1 MENTHSILCS
11 QINSSDTADEL
22 RKKAKSI
29 FQSKDKQLHY
39 RSYLTTPKQ
48 FSFSHNQLSLLKVR
62 CAQALSSMFI
72 KISRSPGQ
80 SLFSLKQQ
88 LQHKCSNSCH
98 TANNVPQQKYED
110 DCFIFRVSLCYQAGS
125 NKKNVIYLCVTFP
138 ARMRIGPSC
147 LVVFTHSM
155 MFASVNQLHVHCVR
169 SFYKKK
175 VKELGKTAEKAILNS
190 ASNMLKLNPKLITDN
205 YVY

>member
-1 MENTHSILCS
+1 
-11 QINSSDTADEL
+11 
-22 RKKAKSI
+22 
-29 FQSKDKQLHY
+29 
-39 RSYLTTPKQ
+39 
-48 FSFSHNQLSLLKVR
+48 
-62 CAQALSSMFI
+62 
-72 KISRSPGQ
+72 
-80 SLFSLKQQ
+80 
-88 LQHKCSNSCH
+88 
-98 TANNVPQQKYED
+98 
-110 DCFIFRVSLCYQAGS
+110 
-125 NKKNVIYLCVTFP
+125 
-138 ARMRIGPSC
+138 MRIGPSC

>member
-29 FQSKDKQLHY
+29 FQSKDKQFHY
-39 RSYLTTPKQ
+39 RSFLTTPKQ

-147 LVVFTHSM
+147 LVDFTHSM

-175 VKELGKTAEKAILNS
+175 SKRAW
-190 ASNMLKLNPKLITDN
+190 
-205 YVY
+205 